1 LREEALITL
10 DTQRC
15 IEMIDTP
22 SGRLVFQHLER
33 RGDAPILRLSVA
45 TTRRGAVSIA
55 GPGGSPAIH
64 APKMD
69 PALSAALVRAE
80 AWKTKLLSGRSA
92 NLAEIAEAEGVT
104 LTYVTRVLRVAFL
117 APDLKR
123 AILDGAQSDRLTLED
138 VMRNDLALD
147 WSDQRRRYAA

>member
-1 LREEALITL
+1 
-10 DTQRC
+10 
-15 IEMIDTP
+15 M
-22 SGRLVFQHLER
+22 
-33 RGDAPILRLSVA
+33 
-45 TTRRGAVSIA
+45 
-55 GPGGSPAIH
+55 
-64 APKMD
+64 
-69 PALSAALVRAE
+69 
-80 AWKTKLLSGRSA
+80 
-92 NLAEIAEAEGVT
+92 T

>member
-1 LREEALITL
+1 MGELHPQAVKLT
-10 DTQRC
+10 
-15 IEMIDTP
+15 
-22 SGRLVFQHLER
+22 
-33 RGDAPILRLSVA
+33 AP
-45 TTRRGAVSIA
+45 
-55 GPGGSPAIH
+55 
-64 APKMD
+64 
-69 PALSAALVRAE
+69 
-80 AWKTKLLSGRSA
+80 SGRSA

-147 WSDQRRRYAA
+147 WSDQRRRYVA